1 MIDNT
6 LAINAYNANKIDALM
21 PKNASAGNSS
31 LNSAGNSSLNSA
43 ANSVENSAG
52 NSSLNSAGNSVENS
66 AGNSAGNSSF
76 ASELDSA
83 LEKSTKP
90 SAEFKAGFKEQKEL
104 VNGIDTKALRE
115 QTDAFESFFVKM
127 VLDIAIKTENPLFGK
142 DAGDEIYGSM
152 YRQTMS
158 EALSGGFGFSDM
170 IYDYL
175 LERAK

>member
-6 LAINAYNANKIDALM
+6 LAINAYNASKIDALTAR
-21 PKNASAGNSS
+21 NASAGNSS
-31 LNSAGNSSLNSA
+31 LNSAGNSS
-43 ANSVENSAG
+43 
-52 NSSLNSAGNSVENS
+52 
-66 AGNSAGNSSF
+66 F
-76 ASELDSA
+76 ASELDLA

>member
-6 LAINAYNANKIDALM
+6 LAINAYNASKIDALT

-31 LNSAGNSSLNSA
+31 LNSAGNSS
-43 ANSVENSAG
+43 
-52 NSSLNSAGNSVENS
+52 
-66 AGNSAGNSSF
+66 F
-76 ASELDSA
+76 ASELDLA

-90 SAEFKAGFKEQKEL
+90 SAEFKANFKEQKEL

>member
-6 LAINAYNANKIDALM
+6 LAINAYNASKIDALM

-31 LNSAGNSSLNSA
+31 LDFAGNSSL
-43 ANSVENSAG
+43 
-52 NSSLNSAGNSVENS
+52 
-66 AGNSAGNSSF
+66 NSAGNSSF
-76 ASELDSA
+76 ASELDLA
-83 LEKSTKP
+83 LEKNTKP

>member
-6 LAINAYNANKIDALM
+6 LAINAYNASKIDALTAR
-21 PKNASAGNSS
+21 NTSAGNSSLDFAGNSS
-31 LNSAGNSSLNSA
+31 LNSAGNSSFS
-43 ANSVENSAG
+43 
-52 NSSLNSAGNSVENS
+52 
-66 AGNSAGNSSF
+66 
-76 ASELDSA
+76 SELDSA

>member
-6 LAINAYNANKIDALM
+6 LAINAYNASKIDALTAR
-21 PKNASAGNSS
+21 NASAGNSR
-31 LNSAGNSSLNSA
+31 LDF
-43 ANSVENSAG
+43 
-52 NSSLNSAGNSVENS
+52 
-66 AGNSAGNSSF
+66 AGNSSF

-104 VNGIDTKALRE
+104 INGIDTKALRE

-158 EALSGGFGFSDM
+158 EALSGRFGFSDM

>member
-6 LAINAYNANKIDALM
+6 LAINAYSASKIDALTAR
-21 PKNASAGNSS
+21 NASAKNSS
-31 LNSAGNSSLNSA
+31 LD
-43 ANSVENSAG
+43 
-52 NSSLNSAGNSVENS
+52 
-66 AGNSAGNSSF
+66 F
-76 ASELDSA
+76 ASELDLA

>member
-6 LAINAYNANKIDALM
+6 LAINAYNASKIDALTAR
-21 PKNASAGNSS
+21 NASAKNSR
-31 LNSAGNSSLNSA
+31 LDFAR
-43 ANSVENSAG
+43 
-52 NSSLNSAGNSVENS
+52 
-66 AGNSAGNSSF
+66 NSSF
-76 ASELDSA
+76 ASELDLA

-90 SAEFKAGFKEQKEL
+90 SAEFKANFKEQKEL

>member
-6 LAINAYNANKIDALM
+6 LAINAYSASKIDALTAR
-21 PKNASAGNSS
+21 NASAKNSR
-31 LNSAGNSSLNSA
+31 LD
-43 ANSVENSAG
+43 
-52 NSSLNSAGNSVENS
+52 
-66 AGNSAGNSSF
+66 F
-76 ASELDSA
+76 ASELDLA

-90 SAEFKAGFKEQKEL
+90 SAEFKANFKEQKEL

-127 VLDIAIKTENPLFGK
+127 VLDIVIKTENPLFGK

>member
-6 LAINAYNANKIDALM
+6 LAINAYSASKIDALTAR
-21 PKNASAGNSS
+21 NASVRNYS
-31 LNSAGNSSLNSA
+31 LD
-43 ANSVENSAG
+43 
-52 NSSLNSAGNSVENS
+52 
-66 AGNSAGNSSF
+66 F
-76 ASELDSA
+76 ASELDLA
-83 LEKSTKP
+83 LEKNTKP
-90 SAEFKAGFKEQKEL
+90 SAEFKANFKEQKEL

>member
-6 LAINAYNANKIDALM
+6 LAINAYSASKIDALT
-21 PKNASAGNSS
+21 PRNASARNSR
-31 LNSAGNSSLNSA
+31 LD
-43 ANSVENSAG
+43 
-52 NSSLNSAGNSVENS
+52 
-66 AGNSAGNSSF
+66 F
-76 ASELDSA
+76 ASELDLA
-83 LEKSTKP
+83 LEKNTKP
-90 SAEFKAGFKEQKEL
+90 SAEFKVGFKEQKEL
-104 VNGIDTKALRE
+104 VNGIDTKVLRE

-127 VLDIAIKTENPLFGK
+127 VLDIAVKTENPLFGK

>member
-6 LAINAYNANKIDALM
+6 LAINAYNASKIDALTAR
-21 PKNASAGNSS
+21 NASAKNSS
-31 LNSAGNSSLNSA
+31 LD
-43 ANSVENSAG
+43 
-52 NSSLNSAGNSVENS
+52 
-66 AGNSAGNSSF
+66 F
-76 ASELDSA
+76 ASELDLA

-90 SAEFKAGFKEQKEL
+90 SAEFKADFKEQKEL

>member
-6 LAINAYNANKIDALM
+6 LAINAYSASKIDALTAR
-21 PKNASAGNSS
+21 NASVRNSR
-31 LNSAGNSSLNSA
+31 LD
-43 ANSVENSAG
+43 
-52 NSSLNSAGNSVENS
+52 
-66 AGNSAGNSSF
+66 F
-76 ASELDSA
+76 ASELDLA

-90 SAEFKAGFKEQKEL
+90 SAEFKANFKEQKEL

-127 VLDIAIKTENPLFGK
+127 VLDIAVKTENPLFGK

>member
-6 LAINAYNANKIDALM
+6 LAINAYNASKIDALTAR
-21 PKNASAGNSS
+21 NA
-31 LNSAGNSSLNSA
+31 
-43 ANSVENSAG
+43 EI
-52 NSSLNSAGNSVENS
+52 
-66 AGNSAGNSSF
+66 GNSSF
-76 ASELDSA
+76 ASELDLA

-90 SAEFKAGFKEQKEL
+90 SAEFKANFKEQKEL

>member
-6 LAINAYNANKIDALM
+6 LAINAYNASKIDALTAR
-21 PKNASAGNSS
+21 NASAGNSS
-31 LNSAGNSSLNSA
+31 LDF
-43 ANSVENSAG
+43 
-52 NSSLNSAGNSVENS
+52 
-66 AGNSAGNSSF
+66 AGNSSF
-76 ASELDSA
+76 ASELDLA

-90 SAEFKAGFKEQKEL
+90 SAEFKAGFKEKKEL

-158 EALSGGFGFSDM
+158 DALSGGFGFSDM

>member
-6 LAINAYNANKIDALM
+6 LAINAYNASKIDALTAR
-21 PKNASAGNSS
+21 NASARNSR
-31 LNSAGNSSLNSA
+31 LD
-43 ANSVENSAG
+43 
-52 NSSLNSAGNSVENS
+52 
-66 AGNSAGNSSF
+66 F
-76 ASELDSA
+76 ASELDLV

-104 VNGIDTKALRE
+104 VNGIDTEALRE

>member
-6 LAINAYNANKIDALM
+6 LAINAYNASKIDALTAR
-21 PKNASAGNSS
+21 NASVRNSR
-31 LNSAGNSSLNSA
+31 LD
-43 ANSVENSAG
+43 
-52 NSSLNSAGNSVENS
+52 
-66 AGNSAGNSSF
+66 F
-76 ASELDSA
+76 ASELDLA

-90 SAEFKAGFKEQKEL
+90 SAEFKVNFKEQKEL

>member
-1 MIDNT
+1 M
-6 LAINAYNANKIDALM
+6 
-21 PKNASAGNSS
+21 
-31 LNSAGNSSLNSA
+31 
-43 ANSVENSAG
+43 
-52 NSSLNSAGNSVENS
+52 
-66 AGNSAGNSSF
+66 
-76 ASELDSA
+76 A
-83 LEKSTKP
+83 LEKNTKP

>member
-6 LAINAYNANKIDALM
+6 LAINAYNASKIDALT

-31 LNSAGNSSLNSA
+31 L
-43 ANSVENSAG
+43 
-52 NSSLNSAGNSVENS
+52 
-66 AGNSAGNSSF
+66 NSAGNSSF

-127 VLDIAIKTENPLFGK
+127 VLDIAIKTENPRFGK

>member
-6 LAINAYNANKIDALM
+6 LAINAYNASKIDALT
-21 PKNASAGNSS
+21 PRNASAGNSS
-31 LNSAGNSSLNSA
+31 LDFAGNSSL
-43 ANSVENSAG
+43 
-52 NSSLNSAGNSVENS
+52 
-66 AGNSAGNSSF
+66 NSAGNSSF

>member
-6 LAINAYNANKIDALM
+6 LAINAYSASKIDALTAR
-21 PKNASAGNSS
+21 NASAKNSS
-31 LNSAGNSSLNSA
+31 LD
-43 ANSVENSAG
+43 
-52 NSSLNSAGNSVENS
+52 
-66 AGNSAGNSSF
+66 F
-76 ASELDSA
+76 ASELDLA

-90 SAEFKAGFKEQKEL
+90 SAEFKAGLKEQKEL
-104 VNGIDTKALRE
+104 VNGMDTKALRE

>member
-6 LAINAYNANKIDALM
+6 LAINAYNVSKIDALM

-31 LNSAGNSSLNSA
+31 LDFAGNSSLNST
-43 ANSVENSAG
+43 
-52 NSSLNSAGNSVENS
+52 
-66 AGNSAGNSSF
+66 GNSSF
-76 ASELDSA
+76 ASELDLA
-83 LEKSTKP
+83 LEKNTKP
-90 SAEFKAGFKEQKEL
+90 SAEFKANFKEQKEL

>member
-6 LAINAYNANKIDALM
+6 LAINAYSASKIDALTAR
-21 PKNASAGNSS
+21 NASAVNSS
-31 LNSAGNSSLNSA
+31 LDFARNSRLD
-43 ANSVENSAG
+43 
-52 NSSLNSAGNSVENS
+52 
-66 AGNSAGNSSF
+66 F
-76 ASELDSA
+76 ASELDLA

-90 SAEFKAGFKEQKEL
+90 SAEFKASFKEQKEL

>member
-6 LAINAYNANKIDALM
+6 LAINAYNASKIDALTAR
-21 PKNASAGNSS
+21 NASAGNSS
-31 LNSAGNSSLNSA
+31 LD
-43 ANSVENSAG
+43 
-52 NSSLNSAGNSVENS
+52 
-66 AGNSAGNSSF
+66 F
-76 ASELDSA
+76 ASELDLA

-90 SAEFKAGFKEQKEL
+90 SAEFKAGFREQKEL

>member
-6 LAINAYNANKIDALM
+6 LAINAYNASKIDALTAR
-21 PKNASAGNSS
+21 NA
-31 LNSAGNSSLNSA
+31 
-43 ANSVENSAG
+43 EI
-52 NSSLNSAGNSVENS
+52 GNSV
-66 AGNSAGNSSF
+66 GNSSF
-76 ASELDSA
+76 ASELDLA

>member
-6 LAINAYNANKIDALM
+6 LAINAYSASKIDALTAR
-21 PKNASAGNSS
+21 NAYAVNSS
-31 LNSAGNSSLNSA
+31 LDFARNSRLD
-43 ANSVENSAG
+43 
-52 NSSLNSAGNSVENS
+52 
-66 AGNSAGNSSF
+66 F
-76 ASELDSA
+76 ASELDLA

-127 VLDIAIKTENPLFGK
+127 VLDIAIKTENSLFGK

-158 EALSGGFGFSDM
+158 EALSGGFGFRDM

>member
-6 LAINAYNANKIDALM
+6 LAINAYSASKIDALTAR
-21 PKNASAGNSS
+21 NASARNSS
-31 LNSAGNSSLNSA
+31 LDFARNSRLD
-43 ANSVENSAG
+43 
-52 NSSLNSAGNSVENS
+52 
-66 AGNSAGNSSF
+66 F
-76 ASELDSA
+76 ASELDLA

>member
-6 LAINAYNANKIDALM
+6 LAINAYSASKIDALTQR
-21 PKNASAGNSS
+21 NASARNSR
-31 LNSAGNSSLNSA
+31 LD
-43 ANSVENSAG
+43 
-52 NSSLNSAGNSVENS
+52 
-66 AGNSAGNSSF
+66 F
-76 ASELDSA
+76 ASELDLA

-90 SAEFKAGFKEQKEL
+90 SAEFKAHFKEQKEL

-127 VLDIAIKTENPLFGK
+127 LLDIAIKTENPLFGK

>member
-6 LAINAYNANKIDALM
+6 LAINAYNASKMDALTAR
-21 PKNASAGNSS
+21 NASAGNSS
-31 LNSAGNSSLNSA
+31 LDFAGNSSL
-43 ANSVENSAG
+43 
-52 NSSLNSAGNSVENS
+52 
-66 AGNSAGNSSF
+66 NSAGNSSF

>member
-6 LAINAYNANKIDALM
+6 LAINAYNASNIDALAAR
-21 PKNASAGNSS
+21 NA
-31 LNSAGNSSLNSA
+31 
-43 ANSVENSAG
+43 EI
-52 NSSLNSAGNSVENS
+52 
-66 AGNSAGNSSF
+66 GNSSF

>member
-6 LAINAYNANKIDALM
+6 LAINAYNASKIDALT
-21 PKNASAGNSS
+21 PRNAFAGNSS
-31 LNSAGNSSLNSA
+31 LDFAGNSSL
-43 ANSVENSAG
+43 
-52 NSSLNSAGNSVENS
+52 
-66 AGNSAGNSSF
+66 NSAGNSSF

-158 EALSGGFGFSDM
+158 EALSGGLGFSDM

>member
-6 LAINAYNANKIDALM
+6 LAINAYNASKIDALTAR
-21 PKNASAGNSS
+21 NA
-31 LNSAGNSSLNSA
+31 
-43 ANSVENSAG
+43 EI
-52 NSSLNSAGNSVENS
+52 
-66 AGNSAGNSSF
+66 GNSSF
-76 ASELDSA
+76 ASELDLA

>member
-6 LAINAYNANKIDALM
+6 LAINAYSASKIDALTAR
-21 PKNASAGNSS
+21 NASAVNSS
-31 LNSAGNSSLNSA
+31 LD
-43 ANSVENSAG
+43 
-52 NSSLNSAGNSVENS
+52 
-66 AGNSAGNSSF
+66 F
-76 ASELDSA
+76 ASELDLA
-83 LEKSTKP
+83 LEKNTKP
-90 SAEFKAGFKEQKEL
+90 SAEFKANFKEQKEL

>member
-6 LAINAYNANKIDALM
+6 LAINAYNASKIDALTAGAR
-21 PKNASAGNSS
+21 NAFAGNSS

-43 ANSVENSAG
+43 G
-52 NSSLNSAGNSVENS
+52 NSSLDFAR
-66 AGNSAGNSSF
+66 NSSF

>member
-6 LAINAYNANKIDALM
+6 LAINAYNASKIDALTAR
-21 PKNASAGNSS
+21 NASAGNSS
-31 LNSAGNSSLNSA
+31 LDFAVNSSL
-43 ANSVENSAG
+43 
-52 NSSLNSAGNSVENS
+52 
-66 AGNSAGNSSF
+66 NSAGNSSF

>member
-6 LAINAYNANKIDALM
+6 LAINAYSASKIDALK
-21 PKNASAGNSS
+21 PRNASAKNSR
-31 LNSAGNSSLNSA
+31 LD
-43 ANSVENSAG
+43 
-52 NSSLNSAGNSVENS
+52 
-66 AGNSAGNSSF
+66 F
-76 ASELDSA
+76 ASELDLA

-152 YRQTMS
+152 YRHTMS

>member
-6 LAINAYNANKIDALM
+6 LAINAYSASKIDALTAR
-21 PKNASAGNSS
+21 NASVRNSS
-31 LNSAGNSSLNSA
+31 LD
-43 ANSVENSAG
+43 
-52 NSSLNSAGNSVENS
+52 
-66 AGNSAGNSSF
+66 F
-76 ASELDSA
+76 ASELGSA

>member
-6 LAINAYNANKIDALM
+6 LAINAYNASKIDALT
-21 PKNASAGNSS
+21 PRNASAGNSS
-31 LNSAGNSSLNSA
+31 L
-43 ANSVENSAG
+43 
-52 NSSLNSAGNSVENS
+52 
-66 AGNSAGNSSF
+66 NSAGNSSF

>member
-6 LAINAYNANKIDALM
+6 LAINAYSASKIDALTAR
-21 PKNASAGNSS
+21 NASAKNSR
-31 LNSAGNSSLNSA
+31 LD
-43 ANSVENSAG
+43 
-52 NSSLNSAGNSVENS
+52 
-66 AGNSAGNSSF
+66 F
-76 ASELDSA
+76 ASELDLA

-90 SAEFKAGFKEQKEL
+90 SAEFKVNFKEQKEL